1 MMGFAALNPSYDL
14 RSREFLMD
22 YKGPHGIVVLEALQ
36 AIRRRPAMYIG
47 REDEHPSPRA
57 RLLEIAISDIAY
69 ERRPQEVRILLWR
82 EGVVT
87 IAYDGSPLPIEPP
100 ARPVDDIPY
109 PALYQSF
116 MYLHTPAM
124 NGMAV
129 LNALSERLVVSTM
142 HDGRRYRGVFS
153 KGMIVS
159 LLHHAHCGRPLGNT
173 WLTYLPDITTVA
185 GEVLKLRD
193 VQQIPERVG
202 RTVQQIAERFGRTVE
217 DVPIRVEDRM
227 TEDAD
232 WY

>member
-1 MMGFAALNPSYDL
+1 MA
-14 RSREFLMD
+14 
-22 YKGPHGIVVLEALQ
+22 YKTSDGITVLEGLEPV
-36 AIRRRPAMYIG
+36 RRRPAMYIG
-47 REDEHPSPRA
+47 GEDEHPSPRA
-57 RLLEIAISDIAY
+57 RLLELAVTDIAY

-87 IAYDGSPLPIEPP
+87 IAYDGRPLAIEPP

-116 MYLHTPAM
+116 MYLNVPAV

-153 KGMIVS
+153 KGMIAA
-159 LLHHAHCGRPLGNT
+159 LLHRAHCDCPLGTT
-173 WLTYLPDITTVA
+173 WLTYRPDATVVT
-185 GEVLKLRD
+185 GEALTPGD
-193 VQQIPERVG
+193 VKG
-202 RTVQQIAERFGRTVE
+202 IAER
-217 DVPIRVEDRM
+217 VPPNVRGIAERLGLNMEGVQIRVEDRM

-232 WY
+232 WD